1 MTLSNPGKS
10 NAESK
15 LRNMPE
21 LLAMILPKPQHI
33 FEHSGTFVNS
43 MSSYRF

>member
-1 MTLSNPGKS
+1 MTLSNPGNS
-10 NAESK
+10 NAGSR
-15 LRNMPE
+15 LRTMPE
-21 LLAMILPKPQHI
+21 LLAMTLPKPQNT